1 MSWDS
6 LPQTQQQIMDDVIRS
21 LNKLSTSLGDEDVC
35 VQAHF
40 VLGVLYENG
49 RGMAAPKFSRAAEM
63 YTYAAAG
70 GCKEAMYNLASLT
83 RTGAEGVQQD
93 APLAFA
99 MYETAALEGHV
110 KAAYNVAVMYS
121 NGEGVDRNQYK
132 AEEWFLF
139 AAKHGHKEAEKNSKV
154 LERKNTIILVLIVIS
169 ALLISTGAIW
179 ALMNSFESI

>member
-6 LPQTQQQIMDDVIRS
+6 LPQTQQDIMNGVILS
-21 LNKLSTSLGDEDVC
+21 LNKLSTTLGDEAVC

-40 VLGVLYENG
+40 ILGVLYENG
-49 RGMAAPKFSRAAEM
+49 RGMTAPKFARAAEM

-83 RTGAEGVQQD
+83 RTGAEGVRQD

-99 MYETAALEGHV
+99 MYETAALQGHV

-121 NGEGVDRNQYK
+121 NGEGVDKNQYK
-132 AEEWFLF
+132 AEEWFQF
-139 AAKHGHKEAEKNSKV
+139 AAKNGHKEAEINSKL
-154 LERKNTIILVLIVIS
+154 LERKNTIILVLTFIS
-169 ALLISTGAIW
+169 AIIISTGAVWI
-179 ALMNSFESI
+179 LMNAFDS